1 MILMLVMKFGGTSV
15 GSANRIAEI
24 VKIIKNEQE
33 TTKEIVVV
41 VSAMSGVTNGL
52 LAAATAATEGKQ
64 AEYESICQ
72 DLLRKHR
79 IAILELIKDAVR
91 CEELLKETEKLIEQ
105 NCSRLCYG
113 IQILGEASPRALDA
127 IASLGERL
135 SARLV
140 AAALTEAGVLAEW
153 VEATDLIVTD
163 DNYGDAAPQ
172 MPETEARTKEKLLPI
187 LNLGHIAVV
196 TGFIGT
202 TRKGV
207 ITTLGR
213 GGSDY
218 TAGIIGACLK
228 ASEVWIWTDV
238 DGVMTADPS
247 IVADAHTLSEMTY
260 SEAAELSYYGAK
272 VLYPKTILPVIKD
285 AIPLLIKNSF
295 FPDRVGTRIA
305 STTSVKDSDVKA
317 ITSIKN
323 ISLITISGRGMMGV
337 PGIAA
342 KTFTA
347 VASQNVNILMISQS
361 SSENNICFVINT
373 SEVER
378 TCNVLRRALE
388 IEFHHK
394 HIEDIQVQDKVAIIA
409 VVGERMKGTPGI
421 AARIFGAVG
430 TSQANIIAIAQ
441 GSSEI
446 NISFVIPES
455 DIARVVKSI
464 HDEFKLGK
472 SK

>member
-1 MILMLVMKFGGTSV
+1 MLVMKFGGTSV
-15 GSANRIAEI
+15 GSASRIAEI
-24 VKIIKNEQE
+24 VKIIKHEQE

-127 IASLGERL
+127 VASLGERL

-196 TGFIGT
+196 TGFIGA

-247 IVADAHTLSEMTY
+247 IVPDAHTLAEMTY

-446 NISFVIPES
+446 NISFVVPES

-464 HDEFKLGK
+464 HDKFKLGK

>member
-1 MILMLVMKFGGTSV
+1 MTLMLVMKFGGTSV
-15 GSANRIAEI
+15 GSASRIAEI

-91 CEELLKETEKLIEQ
+91 CEELLKEIEKLIEQ

-140 AAALTEAGVLAEW
+140 AAALTEAGILAEW
-153 VEATDLIVTD
+153 LEATDLIVTD
-163 DNYGDAAPQ
+163 DNFGDAAPQ
-172 MPETEARTKEKLLPI
+172 MPETEARTKEKLLPV
-187 LNLGHIAVV
+187 LSSGHVAVV
-196 TGFIGT
+196 TGFIGA

-247 IVADAHTLSEMTY
+247 IVPDAHTLSEMTY

-285 AIPLLIKNSF
+285 EIPLLIKNSF

-305 STTSVKDSDVKA
+305 STTSTKDSDVKA

-421 AARIFGAVG
+421 AARMFGAVG

-455 DIARVVKSI
+455 DITRVVRSI

>member
-1 MILMLVMKFGGTSV
+1 MLAMKFGGTSV
-15 GSANRIAEI
+15 GGANRIAEV
-24 VKIIKNEQE
+24 VKIIQAE
-33 TTKEIVVV
+33 KERTPKIIAV
-41 VSAMSGVTNGL
+41 VSAMSGVTNNL
-52 LAAATAATEGKQ
+52 LAAANLAAQGKQ
-64 AEYESICQ
+64 AEYEKICQ

-79 IAILELIKDAVR
+79 IAILELIKDAIR
-91 CEELLKETEKLIEQ
+91 CEELLKEIELMIEQ

-127 IASLGERL
+127 IGSLGERL

-140 AAALTEAGVLAEW
+140 AAALNEAGTKASF
-153 VEATDLIVTD
+153 VEATELIVTD
-163 DNYGDAAPQ
+163 DNFGDAAPQ
-172 MPETEARTKEKLLPI
+172 MSETEARTQAKLLPM
-187 LNLGHIAVV
+187 LENGVV
-196 TGFIGT
+196 PIITGFIGA
-202 TRKGV
+202 TRSGV
-207 ITTLGR
+207 TTTLGR

-218 TAGIIGACLK
+218 SVGIIGACLK
-228 ASEVWIWTDV
+228 VDEVWIWTDV
-238 DGVMTADPS
+238 DGVMSADPS
-247 IVADAHTLSEMTY
+247 IVPDAHTLAEMTY

-285 AIPLLIKNSF
+285 EIPLLIKNSF
-295 FPDRVGTRIA
+295 FPERVGTRIA
-305 STTSVKDSDVKA
+305 AKTSTTDSDVKA
-317 ITSIKN
+317 ISSIKN

-378 TCNVLRRALE
+378 TCMVLRRALE
-388 IEFHHK
+388 VEFHHK
-394 HIEDIQVQDKVAIIA
+394 HVEDIQVQNDIAIIA

-430 TSQANIIAIAQ
+430 QSGANVIAIAQ

-446 NISFVIPES
+446 NISFVIGQN
-455 DIARVVKSI
+455 DIPKVVKAV
-464 HDEFKLGK
+464 HDEFKLGQSNRLK
-472 SK
+472 